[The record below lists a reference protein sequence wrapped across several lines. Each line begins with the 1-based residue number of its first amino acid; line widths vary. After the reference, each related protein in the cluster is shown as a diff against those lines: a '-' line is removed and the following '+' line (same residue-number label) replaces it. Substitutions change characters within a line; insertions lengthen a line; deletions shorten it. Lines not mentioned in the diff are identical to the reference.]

1 MITVTL
7 FRRSLNAGL
16 ALGGAS
22 LAFRLALGALSMGP
36 LDACSITTTDGGVI
50 LKTQTTYKGSPTM
63 KTSAAWAG
71 RPVVIDNTNGL
82 VTVNGDPN
90 ATDVTV
96 TAKPT
101 ALADPDKPADAT
113 QALADVLNTFTIDES
128 NGQITVRCK

>member
-1 MITVTL
+1 MITVRL

-36 LDACSITTTDGGVI
+36 LDACSITTTDGGAI

-63 KTSAAWAG
+63 ETAAAWVG
-71 RPVVIDNTNGL
+71 RPVAIDNTNGL

-90 ATDVTV
+90 ATDLPV

-101 ALADPDKPADAT
+101 ALADPDQPANAT
-113 QALADVLNTFTIDES
+113 HAIADVLSTY
-128 NGQITVRCK
+128 